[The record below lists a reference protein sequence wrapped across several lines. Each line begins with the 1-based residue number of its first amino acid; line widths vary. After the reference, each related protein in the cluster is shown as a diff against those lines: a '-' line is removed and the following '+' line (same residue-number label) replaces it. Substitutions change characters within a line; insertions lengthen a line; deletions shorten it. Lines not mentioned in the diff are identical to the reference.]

1 MEKIKI
7 ITDSTA
13 DLPKDVCRKYDIEVL
28 PLVIN
33 FGEDSYLDGVEITPK
48 EIFEK
53 IDNGS
58 VMPTTAQVIPSRFEK
73 AYKKY
78 LDEGYKIISIHI
90 SSDMSGTYNSAC
102 IAKSMLE
109 SDDIKVIDSRVV
121 TLALGALVYKAAILK
136 EKGKSFNE
144 IVNELEIAKE
154 KLVVSTCF
162 QSLDYLIKGGR
173 ISKTAGIIGNVLG
186 IKLIVNIQDGMM
198 GVKDKV
204 RGNKKATK
212 KILQEL
218 ENVKLDK
225 DVPIFLI
232 EAGNKEIQDVLIKN
246 LEDEHIPFIESPIGS
261 TVSIHAGPNVAGIAF
276 LME

>member
-13 DLPKDVCRKYDIEVL
+13 DLPKDICDKYDIEVL

-48 EIFEK
+48 ELFEK

-58 VMPTTAQVIPSRFEK
+58 VMPTTAQIIPSRFEE

-90 SSDMSGTYNSAC
+90 SSAMSGTYNSAC

-109 SDDIKVIDSRVV
+109 SDDIEVIDSRAV
-121 TLALGALVYKAAILK
+121 TLAMGALVYKAAVLK
-136 EKGKSFNE
+136 DKGIPFEK
-144 IVNELEIAKE
+144 IVSEVEKAKE
-154 KLVVSTCF
+154 KIKISTCF
-162 QSLDYLIKGGR
+162 ESLDYLVKGGR

-186 IKLIVNIQDGMM
+186 IKLIINIQDGMM
-198 GVKDKV
+198 AVKDKL
-204 RGNKKATK
+204 RGSKKASR
-212 KILQEL
+212 KILEEL
-218 ENVKLDK
+218 ENTEVDK
-225 DVPIFLI
+225 DVPVFLI
-232 EAGNKEIQDVLIKN
+232 DAGNEEIQSTLKKS
-246 LEDEHIPFIESPIGS
+246 LEDENINFIEAPIGS
-261 TVSIHAGPNVAGIAF
+261 TVSMHAGPNAAGIAF